1 MPRDVRILLF
11 GQNHSEIDLKGSFY
25 ELIRRLGMLHM
36 PSHSTLPPITDLR
49 TLLSNDPYVQTLE
62 ALRPGTVK
70 QLPLRIIN
78 STIEDTIR
86 YLQSVH
92 EGSLG
97 AVVIATLNQLWLQAK
112 ALTDQMLPRIRPEY
126 PAGRSDSTFRLLE
139 YFEANIVE
147 DAIRELISNH
157 PVQSVVWIHDGFLM
171 SPAPTESHI
180 RQVEANVLAK
190 HQLYFDEPWFR
201 ITSLVPQFTEYVT
214 SLRGT
219 AHAPALTI
227 ARRQLPQDNHQ
238 KHEAVGLPQ
247 NCMAP
252 LEALAKVRTR
262 RDNRKSTN

>member
-49 TLLSNDPYVQTLE
+49 TLLSNDPYVQTVE

-97 AVVIATLNQLWLQAK
+97 AVVTATLNQLWLQAK

-171 SPAPTESHI
+171 SPVHRICHQPQRNGPCPGVNHRPPSTPT
-180 RQVEANVLAK
+180 
-190 HQLYFDEPWFR
+190 
-201 ITSLVPQFTEYVT
+201 
-214 SLRGT
+214 G
-219 AHAPALTI
+219 
-227 ARRQLPQDNHQ
+227 
-238 KHEAVGLPQ
+238 
-247 NCMAP
+247 
-252 LEALAKVRTR
+252 
-262 RDNRKSTN
+262 